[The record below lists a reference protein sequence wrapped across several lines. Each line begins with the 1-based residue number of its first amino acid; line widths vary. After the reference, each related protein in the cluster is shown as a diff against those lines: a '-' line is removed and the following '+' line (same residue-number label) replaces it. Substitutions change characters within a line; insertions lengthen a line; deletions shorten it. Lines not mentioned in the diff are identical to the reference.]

1 MLVSW
6 CLAVRFLGTRFVSLI
21 LRFLPFLF
29 LSNVCSLCIETS
41 SNIGKNFFL
50 TFYIA
55 RIYCSLSIF
64 SPFAFTNIITFR
76 KKYETIFSSYISI
89 PHIFDLAV
97 LQSSFCT

>member
-41 SNIGKNFFL
+41 SNIGKNFF
-50 TFYIA
+50 
-55 RIYCSLSIF
+55 
-64 SPFAFTNIITFR
+64 
-76 KKYETIFSSYISI
+76 
-89 PHIFDLAV
+89 
-97 LQSSFCT
+97 